1 MMKFITNLE
10 KSNPELNFS
19 DEKLFT
25 GPENSYWLIP
35 GKILCGEYPYNIT
48 DIQSYCNS
56 FVDLRRYKHNDYQ
69 EDLHENI
76 NYNNYPITDHGTPS
90 KIFCKKIIKYI
101 LTELENNKT
110 IYIHCHGGHG
120 RTGIITAILLKHL
133 QPNIS
138 GKETLQVISHLH
150 SNRIDRGNNIPS
162 PETDEQREYVIK
174 Y

>member
-10 KSNPELNFS
+10 KSNPELDFS

-35 GKILCGEYPYNIT
+35 GKILCGEYPYEINV
-48 DIQSYCNS
+48 IQHYCNS
-56 FVDLRRYKHNDYQ
+56 FVDLRRCGYNKYKEELQ
-69 EDLHENI
+69 ENI
-76 NYNNYPITDHGTPS
+76 NYKNYPITDHRTPS
-90 KIFCKKIIKYI
+90 KIFCKQIIKYI

-120 RTGIITAILLKHL
+120 RTGMITAIILKYL

-138 GKETLQVISHLH
+138 GEESLEVISHLH
-150 SNRIDRGNNIPS
+150 SYRNDKGDDIPS
-162 PETDEQREYVIK
+162 PETNEQRQYVIN